1 MDDSSPTAANTR
13 NDNVDN
19 DDEEQAGIRQQQQ
32 EEDGHVETAPMSS
45 TDRAAAAN
53 TGNQSA
59 PDADSVLVAD
69 VELVPPVVVATASG
83 GVRDPTDSDILI
95 PATLVVEEE
104 EDDDEDDQEQ
114 EEPVGGVPSEPISE
128 LMVLEGQT
136 LEEFRRQTA
145 QSEPQEQPAAHE
157 PATEVQAND
166 PTKGRGQSSS
176 RRRTSWSPILWIVLV
191 VVLVLVVVIVVTT
204 VLVLDQQDNGTTSAS
219 TGADTNPDGTNENN
233 TGNDTVTNPTALP
246 TPSPSWTPSSVP
258 TQSLLPSV
266 VPTTSLVPSSVPS
279 SNPTQA
285 LGLDITMTNYL
296 TGCVASTLNGVCT
309 EPPFLTG
316 FLFRGGDCAFNNFT
330 SQPIQDYTCTDFPQ
344 NVGIYGGIPSL
355 GSSESA
361 YIVANADPGD
371 APGGSAGNA
380 LPPLFQGI
388 VQEDSLYFLFD
399 NRQPLPNRTQIR
411 MWPANATVR
420 DDSTLLQDVRFDSSC
435 TNPLYILNVFGA
447 HQVVFFQ
454 MPGLATAVSI
464 YVATPICRMTIQV
477 FVEARGEQAVTIAN
491 ARALANLPLRKPRS
505 FRTGR
510 RVKPSVLLTWR
521 PRR

>member
-1 MDDSSPTAANTR
+1 MLFFTEKTQFYSCLGCGFGSLDDAHGRP
-13 NDNVDN
+13 
-19 DDEEQAGIRQQQQ
+19 
-32 EEDGHVETAPMSS
+32 
-45 TDRAAAAN
+45 
-53 TGNQSA
+53 
-59 PDADSVLVAD
+59 
-69 VELVPPVVVATASG
+69 
-83 GVRDPTDSDILI
+83 
-95 PATLVVEEE
+95 
-104 EDDDEDDQEQ
+104 
-114 EEPVGGVPSEPISE
+114 PSEC
-128 LMVLEGQT
+128 
-136 LEEFRRQTA
+136 
-145 QSEPQEQPAAHE
+145 
-157 PATEVQAND
+157 
-166 PTKGRGQSSS
+166 
-176 RRRTSWSPILWIVLV
+176 
-191 VVLVLVVVIVVTT
+191 
-204 VLVLDQQDNGTTSAS
+204 VLDQQENGTTSAS
-219 TGADTNPDGTNENN
+219 TGADTNPDGTNDNN
-233 TGNDTVTNPTALP
+233 NNGNDTVTNPTALP

-258 TQSLLPSV
+258 TQSLFPSV
-266 VPTTSLVPSSVPS
+266 LPTMSLVPSTSPS

-355 GSSESA
+355 GSGESA

-420 DDSTLLQDVRFDSSC
+420 DDSILLQDVRFDSSC

-454 MPGLATAVSI
+454 MPGQATAI

-491 ARALANLPLRKPRS
+491 ARALANFTTPQATLISDWTQGQTLCPPHVAAEAVNDKTTSVVCNTTRLEWDLVVDNPFVYEPFLLMIMVGAEQVVEDDDSSNTPRPET
-505 FRTGR
+505 FEF
-510 RVKPSVLLTWR
+510 PYIA
-521 PRR
+521 PPDEFP